1 MTNNIDTSEFVL
13 KTKYGTDKPDLEKEI
28 GDTSGIVKKLD
39 HNVKI
44 TEIENRTPTI
54 IGLATTSALTAVENK
69 ISDVSSLV
77 KKIIIIIIIIII
89 IRQELVKL
97 KRNFLIMIMINILL
111 PQNLI
116 I

>member
-77 KKIIIIIIIIII
+77 KKIIIIII
-89 IRQELVKL
+89 RQELVKL

>member
-28 GDTSGIVKKLD
+28 RDTSGIVKKLD

-77 KKIIIIIIIIII
+77 KKIIIII
-89 IRQELVKL
+89 RQELVKL
-97 KRNFLIMIMINILL
+97 KRNFLIMIMIDILL

>member
-28 GDTSGIVKKLD
+28 RDTSGIVKKLD

-77 KKIIIIIIIIII
+77 KKIIIIIIII
-89 IRQELVKL
+89 RQELVKL

>member
-77 KKIIIIIIIIII
+77 KKIIIIIII
-89 IRQELVKL
+89 RQELVKL

>member
-89 IRQELVKL
+89 RQELVKL

>member
-44 TEIENRTPTI
+44 TEIANRTPI
-54 IGLATTSALTAVENK
+54 IFGLATISALTAVENK

-77 KKIIIIIIIIII
+77 KK
-89 IRQELVKL
+89 K
-97 KRNFLIMIMINILL
+97 KK
-111 PQNLI
+111 
-116 I
+116 

>member
-77 KKIIIIIIIIII
+77 KKIMIIII

>member
-13 KTKYGTDKPDLEKEI
+13 KTKHGTDKPDLEKEI

-77 KKIIIIIIIIII
+77 KKIIIII
-89 IRQELVKL
+89 RQELVKL

>member
-44 TEIENRTPTI
+44 TKIENRTPTI

-77 KKIIIIIIIIII
+77 KKIMIIII

>member
-28 GDTSGIVKKLD
+28 RDTSGIVKKLD

-77 KKIIIIIIIIII
+77 KKIMIIII

>member
-28 GDTSGIVKKLD
+28 RDTSGIVKKLD

-77 KKIIIIIIIIII
+77 KKIIIII
-89 IRQELVKL
+89 RQELVKL

>member
-28 GDTSGIVKKLD
+28 RDTSGIVKKLD

-69 ISDVSSLV
+69 ISDVRSLV
-77 KKIIIIIIIIII
+77 KKIIII

-97 KRNFLIMIMINILL
+97 KRNFLIMIMINTLL

>member
-28 GDTSGIVKKLD
+28 RGTSGIVKKLD

-77 KKIIIIIIIIII
+77 KKIMIIII

>member
-13 KTKYGTDKPDLEKEI
+13 KTKYVTDKPDLEKEI

-77 KKIIIIIIIIII
+77 KKIIIIIIII
-89 IRQELVKL
+89 RQELVKL
-97 KRNFLIMIMINILL
+97 KRNFLIMIMINTLL

>member
-13 KTKYGTDKPDLEKEI
+13 KTKHGTDKPDLEKEI

-77 KKIIIIIIIIII
+77 KKIMIIII

>member
-28 GDTSGIVKKLD
+28 RDTSGIVKKLD

-69 ISDVSSLV
+69 ISDVRSLV
-77 KKIIIIIIIIII
+77 KKIIII

>member
-77 KKIIIIIIIIII
+77 KKIIIIIIII
-89 IRQELVKL
+89 RQELVKL
-97 KRNFLIMIMINILL
+97 KRNFLIMIMINTLL

>member
-28 GDTSGIVKKLD
+28 RDTSGIVKKLD

-89 IRQELVKL
+89 RQELVKL

>member
-77 KKIIIIIIIIII
+77 KKIIIIIIII
-89 IRQELVKL
+89 RQELVKL

>member
-28 GDTSGIVKKLD
+28 RDTSGIVKKLD

-77 KKIIIIIIIIII
+77 KKIIIIIII
-89 IRQELVKL
+89 RQELVKL

>member
-69 ISDVSSLV
+69 ISDVRSLV
-77 KKIIIIIIIIII
+77 KKIIII

>member
-77 KKIIIIIIIIII
+77 KKIIIII
-89 IRQELVKL
+89 RQELVKL

>member
-77 KKIIIIIIIIII
+77 KKIIIIIIIII
-89 IRQELVKL
+89 RQELVKL

>member
-77 KKIIIIIIIIII
+77 KKIMIIII

-97 KRNFLIMIMINILL
+97 KRNFLMMIMINILL

>member
-77 KKIIIIIIIIII
+77 KKIIIIIII
-89 IRQELVKL
+89 RQELVKL
-97 KRNFLIMIMINILL
+97 KRNFLIMIMINTLL